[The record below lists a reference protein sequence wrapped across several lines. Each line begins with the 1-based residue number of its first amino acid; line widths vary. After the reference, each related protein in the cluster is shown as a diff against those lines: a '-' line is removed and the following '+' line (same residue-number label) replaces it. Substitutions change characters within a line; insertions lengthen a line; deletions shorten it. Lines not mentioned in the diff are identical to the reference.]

1 MGITPSREK
10 FIALEGYAQKSVEER
25 NTILTNAGMEITQTD
40 KDLAEFLGAE
50 DVTLGCFIRGIITIC
65 IDEHNNIRNQEFTRY
80 MEEYKNVNN
89 EMLEQK
95 HIEMNEQIRM
105 MEENWKL
112 KEEYYFK
119 NSTMKKHQIVT
130 ELGSV
135 DQEDKEKLDKYNKCK
150 DMIEKDLEASD
161 DSNEGQLWE
170 TNSDTTSDTSDFN
183 QSMTRRYNIY
193 NKSSHLSTNDTPHNT
208 NRNSQMQETI
218 KNGNSQYSRHQSITM
233 AFTAD
238 HDMGANS
245 RISKESMHK
254 PKTADD
260 LKYFAGLLTT
270 QIRDAQTD
278 QSIIEYINNNKLLE
292 YHMNTLGRMMKNG
305 NEYTYVGFFTE
316 TAKNNFLEDGRV
328 KGTLGNFRDLEW
340 LNKLY
345 KTITISVTGIDEKM
359 DINEVIEAVE
369 RKLGKMQKISQQGKQ
384 YGKINLKLVMEIRCT
399 EEELMNTWGILL
411 KNRMIKIEP
420 INYKNHVIRQRGKIS
435 ASVLDIPNEIDEL
448 EVAKILRQTGARYW
462 YKSNNKN
469 KRSYQM
475 NVYFNNEEERK
486 AAIGRKIK
494 IKDQIFTWFFRAES
508 GGRQQSNFRQQGSNF
523 RQQGRFNSR
532 YQGQNY
538 NRSFDN
544 RARCYICKKNNHN
557 ANKCYFNNDNNKNT
571 NEHRSHR
578 NENQNRPFRQES
590 GRYNNDGKFNFESQ
604 YEDNN
609 DNNRYNG
616 PNYRGRNTNP
626 RRRFN
631 DNHIGKIE
639 RLEYRGYQQGKYY
652 QQYYDHDNNGR
663 NTGKHTGYNNN
674 SSRSYD
680 RDWNE
685 GSRFNDRRRMARR
698 Y

>member
-523 RQQGRFNSR
+523 RQQGRFNGR

-631 DNHIGKIE
+631 DNHIGEIE